1 MNHNRHFSEWLA
13 DSDPD
18 YHTAQDLYYKL
29 ENKEELMRSFGVGGG
44 ILESREEDLEIIIV
58 PGYKTRTIQV
68 IFYGVFENI
77 P

>member
-29 ENKEELMRSFGVGGG
+29 ENKDGYMRSFGVDIG
-44 ILESREEDLEIIIV
+44 
-58 PGYKTRTIQV
+58 K
-68 IFYGVFENI
+68 
-77 P
+77 